1 MLRSFTTTTSSQV
14 IREKVRGVQNFKIL
28 VGTTGRRPWAAAAA
42 RPYAARVPS
51 DRRHAAAVR
60 SPRTAVMPPFA
71 TRAPPSRRRSPPA
84 DRRTAAVRRPRT
96 AITGRNCHPTC
107 LNSRRPAAKD
117 RICQCRRYVRRRWR
131 GVVTRGD
138 GRSRHFG
145 TAVAVQAVQCRA
157 LSAVPR
163 RRRPA
168 AAWHKITALNAAQ
181 LLVQVGASNFCQR
194 KNFQ

>member
-28 VGTTGRRPWAAAAA
+28 VGTTGRRPWAAAA

-60 SPRTAVMPPFA
+60 SPRTA
-71 TRAPPSRRRSPPA
+71 APLCRRSPPA
-84 DRRTAAVRRPRT
+84 HRQVAADRRPRT
-96 AITGRNCHPTC
+96 AEPPPFAARAPP
-107 LNSRRPAAKD
+107 LPAAIATPPAYTAEGLLPKKESA
-117 RICQCRRYVRRRWR
+117 QCRHYVRRRWR
-131 GVVTRGD
+131 GVMTRGD

-157 LSAVPR
+157 LSAMPR
-163 RRRPA
+163 RRRP

-181 LLVQVGASNFCQR
+181 LLVQVGKVIFCQR
-194 KNFQ
+194 KNCQ

>member
-28 VGTTGRRPWAAAAA
+28 VGTTGRRPWAAAA

-96 AITGRNCHPTC
+96 AIAGRNCHPAC
-107 LNSRRPAAKD
+107 LNSRRPAA
-117 RICQCRRYVRRRWR
+117 
-131 GVVTRGD
+131 
-138 GRSRHFG
+138 
-145 TAVAVQAVQCRA
+145 
-157 LSAVPR
+157 
-163 RRRPA
+163 
-168 AAWHKITALNAAQ
+168 
-181 LLVQVGASNFCQR
+181 
-194 KNFQ
+194 